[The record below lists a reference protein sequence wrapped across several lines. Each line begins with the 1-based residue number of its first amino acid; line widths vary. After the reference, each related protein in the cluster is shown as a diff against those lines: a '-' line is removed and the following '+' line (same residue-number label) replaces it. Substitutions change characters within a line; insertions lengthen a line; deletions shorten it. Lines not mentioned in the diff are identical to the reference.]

1 LLRLLTISQR
11 GKGYF
16 IIAQNI
22 FLNCFIQ
29 HYIDILL
36 LTLDI
41 SIKEGVCSGLILIL
55 IYLSNVGNK
64 MRPLEQISGKIILI
78 SGEKVMLDRDLAELY
93 GVETKTLKRAVRRN
107 IERFPADFMFELNSE
122 EQSALR
128 YHFGTLKK
136 GEHAKYLSF
145 AFSEQ
150 GVAML

>member
-1 LLRLLTISQR
+1 
-11 GKGYF
+11 
-16 IIAQNI
+16 
-22 FLNCFIQ
+22 
-29 HYIDILL
+29 
-36 LTLDI
+36 
-41 SIKEGVCSGLILIL
+41 
-55 IYLSNVGNK
+55 

-122 EQSALR
+122 EQSALW

>member
-1 LLRLLTISQR
+1 MKNT
-11 GKGYF
+11 
-16 IIAQNI
+16 
-22 FLNCFIQ
+22 
-29 HYIDILL
+29 
-36 LTLDI
+36 
-41 SIKEGVCSGLILIL
+41 E
-55 IYLSNVGNK
+55 NK
-64 MRPLEQISGKIILI
+64 MRPLEQISGKILLK

-128 YHFGTLKK
+128 HHFGTLKK

>member
-1 LLRLLTISQR
+1 MAWKQKHL
-11 GKGYF
+11 
-16 IIAQNI
+16 
-22 FLNCFIQ
+22 
-29 HYIDILL
+29 
-36 LTLDI
+36 
-41 SIKEGVCSGLILIL
+41 KERCV
-55 IYLSNVGNK
+55 
-64 MRPLEQISGKIILI
+64 
-78 SGEKVMLDRDLAELY
+78 
-93 GVETKTLKRAVRRN
+93 N

>member
-1 LLRLLTISQR
+1 MLRLLTISQR

-107 IERFPADFMFELNSE
+107 IERFPSKVPFW
-122 EQSALR
+122 
-128 YHFGTLKK
+128 HLKK
-136 GEHAKYLSF
+136 WRTC
-145 AFSEQ
+145 
-150 GVAML
+150 